1 MTTSNGEIQELFLE
15 GALCDAQFWVWLT
28 KIRHYKSTLKLL
40 FKKYYNNRFSN
51 KEKNMKLFRVFP
63 FLFVFFGYEVTNVR
77 MTLHV
82 IEANDSSQMKCLL
95 LNILKS
101 YATDVQYASKEKKGI
116 SSR

>member
-1 MTTSNGEIQELFLE
+1 
-15 GALCDAQFWVWLT
+15 
-28 KIRHYKSTLKLL
+28 
-40 FKKYYNNRFSN
+40 
-51 KEKNMKLFRVFP
+51 MKLFRVFP
-63 FLFVFFGYEVTNVR
+63 FLFVFFGYEVTNVG